1 MITDLLSRVS
11 SNGHAVDTE
20 LIERAYQFART
31 AHGDSVR
38 LTGEPFITHPVAVSE
53 ILSELGMDDKTIAAA
68 LLHDVVEDCTVDC
81 QRIRAEFG
89 DEVAELVE
97 GVTKLRRI
105 DFNTRQDQQA
115 ENLRKMFMAMARDI
129 RVIIIK
135 LADRLHNLRTLDPF
149 PPERQE
155 EKAQET
161 LQIYAPLA
169 HRLGIWHLK
178 WELEDLSFRYTNA
191 EIYWDMV
198 RKVKKTREQRVHEVD
213 RAISALVSKLK
224 EEGVEA
230 EIQGRPKHLYSI
242 YNKMLR
248 DEVDFDRIYDLTA
261 IRVVCGSVGSCY
273 HALGAVH
280 NLWMPIPNMYTDY
293 IAKPKSNGYQSLHTK
308 VYGPSGEPMEVQIR
322 TWAMHRDSEFGI
334 AAHWKYKESGDT
346 VNSQNYE
353 QNIRWIRQLLE
364 LQHDHPN
371 AHEYLE
377 SLKVD
382 LFEDQ
387 VFVFTPVGDVV
398 DLPASST
405 PVDFAYRVHTEV
417 GHHCIGAK
425 ANGHI
430 VPLDYLLQNGDIVEI
445 LTQRTSKGPSRDW
458 LDFVQTPHAR
468 NRIKSFL
475 RKISFEDNLR
485 FGRERLEKEVHSLR
499 LDPGQILRSEILDQ
513 ISQSTNFKGADNL
526 IAAVGYGDLSAE
538 SIVEKA
544 RSLALG
550 KDDSMRQLPRAL
562 ETAVAKR
569 KRAERQQGRLKF
581 GITASDIDD
590 VMYRLSRCC
599 SPIPG
604 DKVVGYVTRG
614 RGVAV
619 HRTDCR
625 NILYYSQ
632 KDPERLMEIE
642 WSLEDGGAYQA
653 EIHVEAFDR
662 VGLLNDITS
671 IITERKMNID
681 SADVQTRKDHMAQIN
696 LVLSIGDRQHLEN
709 LIGDI
714 QGLTDVTRVYRVTG

>member
-1 MITDLLSRVS
+1 
-11 SNGHAVDTE
+11 
-20 LIERAYQFART
+20 
-31 AHGDSVR
+31 
-38 LTGEPFITHPVAVSE
+38 
-53 ILSELGMDDKTIAAA
+53 ELGMDDKTIAAA
-68 LLHDVVEDCTVDC
+68 LLHDVVEDCAVDC

-161 LQIYAPLA
+161 LQIFAPLA

-213 RAISALVSKLK
+213 QAIAALASKLK

-248 DEVDFDRIYDLTA
+248 DEIDFDSIYDLTA

-308 VYGPSGEPMEVQIR
+308 VYGSSGEPMEVQIR
-322 TWAMHRDSEFGI
+322 TWAMHRESEFGI

-353 QNIRWIRQLLE
+353 QNVRWIRQLLE

-382 LFEDQ
+382 LYEDQ
-387 VFVFTPVGDVV
+387 VFVFTPAGDVV

-417 GHHCIGAK
+417 GHRCIGAK

-430 VPLDYLLQNGDIVEI
+430 VPLDYRLQNGDIVEI

-475 RKISFEDNLR
+475 RKIAFEDNLR

-499 LDPGQILRSEILDQ
+499 LDPGQILRPEILDQ
-513 ISQSTNFKGADNL
+513 ISQGTNFKGADNL

-642 WSLEDGGAYQA
+642 WSLEDGGTYQA

-714 QGLTDVTRVYRVTG
+714 QGLTDVTRVYRITG